1 MRSHLFPFRTQKLSS
16 FVPKILGGRLPGK
29 IGRCR
34 YLNMDD
40 SYQDHP
46 YIYSSIAQLAE
57 HAAVNRRVVG
67 SSPTWG
73 AKEESKVKPFSLLFC
88 VKRAFFCKTKGMA
101 KAIPEK
107 EKIYFLSIIS
117 TMAALAGAIP
127 TLAMLPRLVNRSFR
141 LSAKIPSAGLV
152 FMPLS
157 AIMADIINLFVF
169 INICQFNELETD

>member
-1 MRSHLFPFRTQKLSS
+1 MLMTMRSHLFPFRTQKLSS

-73 AKEESKVKPFSLLFC
+73 AKEESKVKPYSLLFLRKKS
-88 VKRAFFCKTKGMA
+88 VFLQNKRDGKGH
-101 KAIPEK
+101 P
-107 EKIYFLSIIS
+107 
-117 TMAALAGAIP
+117 
-127 TLAMLPRLVNRSFR
+127 
-141 LSAKIPSAGLV
+141 
-152 FMPLS
+152 
-157 AIMADIINLFVF
+157 
-169 INICQFNELETD
+169 

>member
-1 MRSHLFPFRTQKLSS
+1 MLMTMRSHLFPFRTQKLSS

-73 AKEESKVKPFSLLFC
+73 AKEESKVKPFSLLFLC
-88 VKRAFFCKTKGMA
+88 AAILLIFPFSFATKGETANDMNYSSFYLLFFA
-101 KAIPEK
+101 CLYLSLA
-107 EKIYFLSIIS
+107 FL
-117 TMAALAGAIP
+117 
-127 TLAMLPRLVNRSFR
+127 
-141 LSAKIPSAGLV
+141 
-152 FMPLS
+152 
-157 AIMADIINLFVF
+157 
-169 INICQFNELETD
+169 